1 MFGKVLRFF
10 LNNETDLE
18 WGIFKR
24 REFQILVVTRHQYG
38 ISVLVPQT
46 EKPKVTSRNVS
57 CFVSPRLHESAQIF
71 ARICLSFTRDPRK
84 SIYSCKQY
92 KNL

>member
-46 EKPKVTSRNVS
+46 EKPKVASRNVS